1 MLRAIKYYGNITEVV
16 IPTKRDV
23 GGRRFGFA
31 RFSRVTDVRGFE
43 LKFDN
48 IIIGRDN
55 ISVNLA
61 RYQRVEGERR
71 FDRNQV
77 RKEGRRSKRDEE
89 QHDKEAN
96 ERSLVG
102 TLSFPCG
109 VVGNETQSA
118 EVGFLQHSLVSEGG
132 GEGHRTGGVYSGG
145 PRIVYLK
152 LTKVGV
158 IGNKDAKG
166 KGITRIHPTP
176 AKVRKHQYTIQY
188 LNLKISNP
196 DLSLFSFR
204 ANLTE
209 DKASSC
215 RFVSEFNGVTRNP
228 PSQHRPSR
236 KPTSSLSSAG
246 EILCCSS
253 LSSSDFRN
261 CNRRFMEKYDQES
274 GQKLW

>member
-48 IIIGRDN
+48 IIIGRDK

-102 TLSFPCG
+102 TLSFPCKEAPYHLPMRSKLENYH
-109 VVGNETQSA
+109 VNQA
-118 EVGFLQHSLVSEGG
+118 YNPLFCHMRQPR
-132 GEGHRTGGVYSGG
+132 RTWRNYKRRLSG
-145 PRIVYLK
+145 
-152 LTKVGV
+152 
-158 IGNKDAKG
+158 
-166 KGITRIHPTP
+166 
-176 AKVRKHQYTIQY
+176 
-188 LNLKISNP
+188 
-196 DLSLFSFR
+196 
-204 ANLTE
+204 
-209 DKASSC
+209 
-215 RFVSEFNGVTRNP
+215 
-228 PSQHRPSR
+228 
-236 KPTSSLSSAG
+236 
-246 EILCCSS
+246 
-253 LSSSDFRN
+253 
-261 CNRRFMEKYDQES
+261 
-274 GQKLW
+274 